1 MAFIGRIAIAI
12 STRGRFNM
20 DDGLLVFAFTCLC
33 GGTFI
38 LFERTTV
45 IYLEFGVLRMNLPAY
60 QTTQMQLGGFYDQS
74 NWQFAYSVL
83 LWTTIFAVK
92 WCYFAL
98 FHSFL
103 PIMSKGFNIYYKFSI
118 CFSVVCWAFVA
129 IGEQLIA
136 CPYIGEA
143 SGESFSTRF
152 SRRQG
157 VN

>member
-1 MAFIGRIAIAI
+1 
-12 STRGRFNM
+12 M

-45 IYLEFGVLRMNLPAY
+45 IYLEFGVLRMNFTAY
-60 QTTQMQLGGFYDQS
+60 QITQEQLGDSYDQS

-98 FHSFL
+98 FHPFL
-103 PIMSKGFNIYYKFSI
+103 QIMSKGFNIYYKFSI
-118 CFSVVCWAFVA
+118 CFSVVCWVFVS

-143 SGESFSTRF
+143 SGESSSTRF
-152 SRRQG
+152 SGRQG